1 MPWKLADNS
10 IKVMKT
16 ILIYMIPKSQK
27 KFFYFTKRPDL
38 TVSEFW
44 ITFKNIYIMLFNTK
58 LCYQQYGGVQQ

>member
-1 MPWKLADNS
+1 
-10 IKVMKT
+10 MKT

-27 KFFYFTKRPDL
+27 FFFYFTKRPDL